1 MSARRGILVVIILIF
16 IAIVV
21 SSIGSLLLLAG
32 SSSTPSVPAE
42 STLYLKIKAPF
53 NEVEPV
59 SLFNQFSTTP
69 TLRGMVEMIR
79 KAKLDRRVK
88 NLVIRPDASG
98 ALWGQLQEVRAAIA
112 DFRKAGKPVTAYL
125 EYAAPQEYYLATA
138 ADRIVMMPAGTLD
151 LSGIASYELFFR
163 GALDKIGAY
172 PDLLHI
178 GEYKTFSNT
187 FAEKGFTPAHREMT
201 RSMNHEVY
209 DQLVKAV
216 AEGRKRSESD
226 VIAAIDRGPYLA
238 DGAKAAGLIDDL
250 RYEDQVDDAPPIKG
264 TRRLEAD
271 AYAKVPFSSVSG
283 GSLVGAQRIAVLY
296 ATGTIA
302 SGASTFD
309 SPTGSVLGSETF
321 IQWIRKVRVDPA
333 IRAIVVR
340 IDSPGGSAIASEVIW
355 RELMITRGIK
365 PLIVSMGNVAASG
378 GYYIA
383 VPADAIVAQPGTITG
398 SIGVVTGK
406 FVIKGTLEKLGVTED
421 SVSEGRFAEIES
433 PFSPFS
439 KDERARMEEHLHA
452 TYELFLSRVA
462 EGRKTS
468 PEKIDA
474 VGQGRVWTGRQAL
487 QLKLVDELGGLD
499 TAIQIAKQ
507 RAKLD
512 PSKDVQLVVYPPK
525 RSVYELLANPFG
537 ASTDAGLRLALLGR
551 PEAHIV
557 DAITSTLRLFRRG
570 EPLMILP
577 NVFWN

>member
-1 MSARRGILVVIILIF
+1 LSARRGIILVIALILV
-16 IAIVV
+16 AIVISAV
-21 SSIGSLLLLAG
+21 GSLLLLAG
-32 SSSTPSVPAE
+32 SSSAPSVPAE

-53 NEVEPV
+53 NEVEPL
-59 SLFNQFSTTP
+59 SLFNQFTTTP
-69 TLRGMVEMIR
+69 TLRGMIDTIR
-79 KAKLDRRVK
+79 KAKVDRRVK
-88 NLVIRPDASG
+88 NLVIRPDATG
-98 ALWGQLQEVRAAIA
+98 ALWAQLQELRAALV

-125 EYAAPQEYYLATA
+125 EYAAPQEYYVATG
-138 ADRIVMMPAGTLD
+138 ADRVVMMPAGTLD
-151 LSGIASYELFFR
+151 LSGLASYELFFR
-163 GALDKIGAY
+163 GTLDKIGAY

-187 FAEKGFTPAHREMT
+187 FTEKGFTPAHREMT
-201 RSMNHEVY
+201 RSMNHDWY
-209 DQLVKAV
+209 DQLVKAI
-216 AEGRKRSESD
+216 AEGRKRSDAD

-238 DGAKAAGLIDDL
+238 EGAKAAGLIDEL
-250 RYEDQVDDAPPIKG
+250 AYEDQVDDRPPIKG
-264 TRRLEAD
+264 TRRLEGD
-271 AYAKVPFSSVSG
+271 AYAKVPLSSLG
-283 GSLVGAQRIAVLY
+283 LGEGQRIAVLY

-302 SGASTFD
+302 SGQSSFD

-355 RELMITRGIK
+355 RELMLTRGIK

-383 VPADAIVAQPGTITG
+383 VPADTIVAQPGTITG

-406 FVIKGTLEKLGVTED
+406 FVIKGTLEKLGISED

-433 PFSPFS
+433 PFTPFS
-439 KDERARMEEHLHA
+439 KQERARMEEQLHA

-462 EGRKTS
+462 QGRKTT

-499 TAIQIAKQ
+499 AAIQIAKQ

-512 PSKDVQLVVYPPK
+512 PSKEVQLVVYPPK
-525 RSVYELLANPFG
+525 RSVYEILSNPFG
-537 ASTDAGLRLALLGR
+537 ASTDAALRLSLLGR
-551 PEAHIV
+551 PEARIV
-557 DAITSTLRLFRRG
+557 DAVTSTLRLFRRG